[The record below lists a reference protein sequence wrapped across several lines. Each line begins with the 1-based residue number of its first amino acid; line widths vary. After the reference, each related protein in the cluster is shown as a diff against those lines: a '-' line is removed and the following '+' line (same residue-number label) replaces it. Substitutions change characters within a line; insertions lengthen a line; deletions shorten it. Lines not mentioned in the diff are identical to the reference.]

1 MVNYAAIPGGNTNRL
16 DNTRRLT
23 AFLRDRCPGATL
35 DPATEE
41 FVRGP
46 KVPQRFANMTQFI
59 EYDSTYD

>member
-1 MVNYAAIPGGNTNRL
+1 MSEGGREALRPGA
-16 DNTRRLT
+16 LT

-35 DPATEE
+35 DAATEE